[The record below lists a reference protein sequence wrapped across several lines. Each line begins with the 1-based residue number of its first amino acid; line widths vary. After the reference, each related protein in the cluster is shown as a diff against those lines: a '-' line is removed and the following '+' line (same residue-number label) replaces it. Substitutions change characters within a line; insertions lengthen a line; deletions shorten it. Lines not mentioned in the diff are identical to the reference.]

1 MKKARLSTVLPL
13 QNYSPP
19 LHRHGFLMHL
29 TSEELVRHGYVSE
42 RDMREKSVAVVRD
55 PFSRLVSVW
64 KCECDL
70 QYTMSRERESV
81 CVCV

>member
-1 MKKARLSTVLPL
+1 
-13 QNYSPP
+13 
-19 LHRHGFLMHL
+19 MHL

-64 KCECDL
+64 KCECYDR
-70 QYTMSRERESV
+70 QREREREREGEREWV
-81 CVCV
+81 